1 MRLTRTKERK
11 KQIRKKRLVIFA
23 LLLYI
28 VIMVV
33 GLVIA
38 DSSFNEITTGMRKV
52 KIFGVYSNSE
62 KVIVKIFGK
71 ESVIDI
77 GGLSQYFK
85 GRFWKWGLSL

>member
-1 MRLTRTKERK
+1 MRLTRTRERK
-11 KQIRKKRLVIFA
+11 KQIQRKRLVIFA

-85 GRFWKWGLSL
+85 GRFWK

>member
-1 MRLTRTKERK
+1 MRLTRTRERK
-11 KQIRKKRLVIFA
+11 KQIQRKRLVIFA

-38 DSSFNEITTGMRKV
+38 DSSFNEITTGVRKV

-85 GRFWKWGLSL
+85 GRFWK

>member
-1 MRLTRTKERK
+1 MRLTRTRERE
-11 KQIRKKRLVIFA
+11 KQIQRKRLVIFA

-38 DSSFNEITTGMRKV
+38 DSSFNEITTGVRKV

-85 GRFWKWGLSL
+85 GRFWK

>member
-1 MRLTRTKERK
+1 MRLTRTRERK
-11 KQIRKKRLVIFA
+11 KQIQRKRLVIFA

-38 DSSFNEITTGMRKV
+38 NSSFNEITTGVRKV
-52 KIFGVYSNSE
+52 NIFGVYSNSE

-85 GRFWKWGLSL
+85 GRFWK

>member
-1 MRLTRTKERK
+1 MRLTRTRERK
-11 KQIRKKRLVIFA
+11 KQIQRKRLVIFA

-38 DSSFNEITTGMRKV
+38 DYSFNEITTGVRKV
-52 KIFGVYSNSE
+52 NIFGVYSNSE

-71 ESVIDI
+71 ESIIDI
-77 GGLSQYFK
+77 GRLSQYFK
-85 GRFWKWGLSL
+85 GRFWK

>member
-28 VIMVV
+28 VIMMI

-38 DSSFNEITTGMRKV
+38 DSSFNEITTGVRKV

-85 GRFWKWGLSL
+85 GRFWK

>member
-1 MRLTRTKERK
+1 MRLTRTRERK
-11 KQIRKKRLVIFA
+11 KQIQRKRLVIFA

-38 DSSFNEITTGMRKV
+38 DSSFNEITTGVRKV
-52 KIFGVYSNSE
+52 NIFGVYSNSE

-71 ESVIDI
+71 ESAIDI

-85 GRFWKWGLSL
+85 GRFWK

>member
-1 MRLTRTKERK
+1 MRLTRTRERK
-11 KQIRKKRLVIFA
+11 KQIQRKRLVIFA

-38 DSSFNEITTGMRKV
+38 DSSFNEITTGVRKV
-52 KIFGVYSNSE
+52 NIFGVYSNSE

-85 GRFWKWGLSL
+85 GRFWK

>member
-1 MRLTRTKERK
+1 MRLTRTRERR
-11 KQIRKKRLVIFA
+11 KQIQRKRLVIFA

-38 DSSFNEITTGMRKV
+38 DSSFNEITTGVRKIN
-52 KIFGVYSNSE
+52 IFGVYSNRE

-77 GGLSQYFK
+77 GRLSQYFK
-85 GRFWKWGLSL
+85 GRFWK

>member
-11 KQIRKKRLVIFA
+11 RQILRKRLVIFA

-33 GLVIA
+33 ALVIA
-38 DSSFNEITTGMRKV
+38 DSSFNEITTGVRKV
-52 KIFGVYSNSE
+52 NVFGVYSNSE

-71 ESVIDI
+71 ESVIDM
-77 GGLSQYFK
+77 GGLDQYFK
-85 GRFWKWGLSL
+85 GIFWK